1 MNKIMKNAFG
11 TAAVVALASQLFT
24 VSASEGYEI
33 SYAYDCV
40 DSDKAMVINN
50 MYNKLVSDKTV
61 EAIVENE
68 ELSVFNALLT
78 VEYKNRFGDGA
89 EAKKYIAELFTE
101 SLAPYYSTSK
111 NDYINKLDV
120 AKKNVSDISIIGSV
134 GSCETWF
141 DIVLNM
147 RGESA
152 NKYTGK
158 DLFIWATGSDNGT
171 PDYSYGNLVASLD
184 RIYTNV
190 VGEFLDSEDMQFEDM
205 GWTAEAIVSVAREIN
220 DYVAFELE
228 EEMGLAKHSIEY
240 ELIKAACRSSATV
253 ELDGDVIYEDGEH
266 RVDNASADEIVFDV
280 EDADRTRELML
291 KVLNG
296 KDVANLVGY
305 TSSNENL
312 VQITNNVEDRD
323 NQGGLIP
330 KLNLNFKAN
339 TNGIV
344 DIALLRDPA
353 RFKTVIGTDGV
364 YNTSSL
370 PSEWIAKLRF
380 VVRYDMSNEYIVI
393 NVPQDETERK
403 VSWAPV
409 DNAVKYIM
417 KLYKINSVEETEYL
431 VKEYVLDQPAD
442 GDVSYTF
449 DDGDFDG
456 SGSYYIEVYAVGE
469 LEEYEKTKL
478 SSSGEFY
485 VEVPEDIDKIDPAPV
500 WNGTNITWTKPSV
513 NKEGTV
519 ITGYELVVYKD
530 DVELSEPIIVNGADI
545 LSVDLN
551 KKLDLS
557 DGGFKVK
564 VRAFSETDSKIYGE
578 YSDFSEEKRFDKT
591 MVSGYVKLEGG
602 VDNGGYRLSS
612 EGIKV
617 TIGAYSTTTDKD
629 GFFTF
634 ANVSKFDGFK
644 KKSYSVVFEALGY
657 ITMEKTVEI
666 SGLEMEIGLKEKPL
680 KLLFGCVRSDCM
692 GYGVDVNDISETIRV
707 SGAYIKEYPQF
718 AHMDYNDDG
727 MIGSNDSS
735 AAIKNAGLVK
745 DSSSGVQ
752 YAYKNINFKD
762 YIK

>member
-1 MNKIMKNAFG
+1 MNKILKNVFG
-11 TAAVVALASQLFT
+11 TASVVAIASQLFAT
-24 VSASEGYEI
+24 SVSAEYDI
-33 SYAYDCV
+33 SYAYDYI
-40 DSDKAMVINN
+40 DSEKSMVIEA
-50 MYNKLVSDKTV
+50 MYNGLVLDETAA
-61 EAIVENE
+61 AIAENE
-68 ELSVFNALLT
+68 GLVAFNALLT
-78 VEYKNRFGDGA
+78 DGYKEKFGDDT
-89 EAKKYIAELFTE
+89 EAKEYIAKLFTE
-101 SLAPYYSTSK
+101 SIAPYYSTSPEDF
-111 NDYINKLDV
+111 NNKLNV
-120 AKKNVSDISIIGSV
+120 AKEEVIGNRIIDAV
-134 GSCETWF
+134 GDNRVWF

-152 NKYTGK
+152 MKYTGK

-296 KDVANLVGY
+296 RDVANLIGY

-380 VVRYDMSNEYIVI
+380 VVRYDMSNEYIDI
-393 NVPQDETERK
+393 NVPQDETERT

-442 GDVSYTF
+442 GDVEKTF
-449 DDGDFDG
+449 VDGDFDG
-456 SGSYYIEVYAVGE
+456 NGKYYIVVQAIGS
-469 LEEYEKTKL
+469 LEEYEKTDFID
-478 SSSGEFY
+478 SRIFHI
-485 VEVPEDIDKIDPAPV
+485 EVSDKISKIEPAPV
-500 WNGTNITWTKPSV
+500 WNGAEITWTKPATE
-513 NKEGTV
+513 EGTV
-519 ITGYELVVYKD
+519 INGYEIIVYKD
-530 DVELSEPIIVNGADI
+530 DEALPETIIVSGADT
-545 LSVDLN
+545 LSCDLN
-551 KKLDLS
+551 EKLDLS
-557 DGGFKVK
+557 SGAFKVK
-564 VRAFSETDSKIYGE
+564 VRAFSGTDSKIYGE
-578 YSDFSEEKRFDKT
+578 YSDLSDEKRFDKT

-602 VDNGGYRLSS
+602 VKNGGYRLSS

-634 ANVSKFDGFK
+634 ANVQGFDGFK

-657 ITMEKTVEI
+657 ITMENTVEI

-707 SGAYIKEYPQF
+707 SGAYIDEYPQF